1 MASPGWQSV
10 VFLVRIMLAVVVVGV
25 PVAGAQVAVKLL
37 RNAFSLGGSVPAI
50 YYASYLI
57 VSVLVA
63 YLVYWAYVRMVERRP
78 VTELSGPGALREL
91 GIGVLIGAALVAATV
106 GIMWLLG
113 YYRVTQA
120 NAWTVAFAL
129 LANDGAGAF
138 VEEIILRGIV
148 FRITEER
155 LGTWLALA
163 ISALLFALLH
173 LASPTATVTSAILAG
188 LEGGILLSA
197 AYALT
202 RRLWLPIGI
211 HFAWDFSQDVL
222 VSANGL
228 VRPNLTGPSSLS
240 GGDSGIEGSILAL
253 LLCLMIG
260 AYLMLL
266 ARQRGHIV
274 QPSWRAAR
282 QRDPVLPFDG
292 RSKQAPIFIL
302 ARRKA
307 TLPPRAPRARGAA
320 RALPA
325 RPPCV
330 ASHPPARPSGSC
342 TGREPSLPAA
352 PPPRPPSRASP
363 WVSLA
368 PLWRSLPARRTGG
381 TAVRRA

>member
-1 MASPGWQSV
+1 
-10 VFLVRIMLAVVVVGV
+10 MLAVVVVGV

-228 VRPNLTGPSSLS
+228 VRPNLTGPSLLS

-282 QRDPVLPFDG
+282 QRDPV
-292 RSKQAPIFIL
+292 
-302 ARRKA
+302 
-307 TLPPRAPRARGAA
+307 
-320 RALPA
+320 
-325 RPPCV
+325 
-330 ASHPPARPSGSC
+330 
-342 TGREPSLPAA
+342 
-352 PPPRPPSRASP
+352 
-363 WVSLA
+363 
-368 PLWRSLPARRTGG
+368 
-381 TAVRRA
+381 

>member
-155 LGTWLALA
+155 LGTWLALV
-163 ISALLFALLH
+163 ISVVLFSLLH
-173 LASPTATVTSAILAG
+173 LASPGATVASTIVVG
-188 LEGGILLSA
+188 LEAGVLLSA
-197 AYALT
+197 AYVLT
-202 RRLWLPIGI
+202 RRLWLAIGI
-211 HFAWDFSQDVL
+211 HFAWDFAQDYVFGL
-222 VSANGL
+222 GRSADGL
-228 VRPNLTGPSSLS
+228 VRAQLTGPGYLS
-240 GGDSGIEGSILAL
+240 GGSAGIEGSILAL
-253 LLCLMIG
+253 ILCLLVS
-260 AYLMLL
+260 AFLL
-266 ARQRGHIV
+266 VRSARKGNIV
-274 QPSWRAAR
+274 
-282 QRDPVLPFDG
+282 
-292 RSKQAPIFIL
+292 
-302 ARRKA
+302 
-307 TLPPRAPRARGAA
+307 
-320 RALPA
+320 
-325 RPPCV
+325 
-330 ASHPPARPSGSC
+330 RPSFGR
-342 TGREPSLPAA
+342 GREKADP
-352 PPPRPPSRASP
+352 
-363 WVSLA
+363 
-368 PLWRSLPARRTGG
+368 
-381 TAVRRA
+381 

>member
-37 RNAFSLGGSVPAI
+37 RNAFSLGDSVPAI

-138 VEEIILRGIV
+138 VVEIILRGIV

-188 LEGGILLSA
+188 LEGGILLSV

-228 VRPNLTGPSSLS
+228 VRPNLTGPSLLS

-253 LLCLMIG
+253 LLCLMIS

-282 QRDPVLPFDG
+282 QRDPV
-292 RSKQAPIFIL
+292 
-302 ARRKA
+302 
-307 TLPPRAPRARGAA
+307 
-320 RALPA
+320 
-325 RPPCV
+325 
-330 ASHPPARPSGSC
+330 
-342 TGREPSLPAA
+342 
-352 PPPRPPSRASP
+352 
-363 WVSLA
+363 
-368 PLWRSLPARRTGG
+368 
-381 TAVRRA
+381 